1 MDPNVIVP
9 NKLLNNHAYNVVRKA
24 YDYYFKF
31 HLLTESE
38 KWNIP
43 LIESSV
49 RNFVYQQVLD
59 IQKKNKEIIIRK
71 AAVLSIYDLCKVDA
85 ELLIL
90 ESVPETERETFAN
103 MQAFKITKKIPS
115 IDNRKREFVWTHQDH
130 NLILGQINKK
140 HTTRKYTIKHWV
152 MINNTQKDNNEIMY
166 KTIQCC
172 NSCYLNDKRI
182 NKGNRNCYFN
192 KDHLDLNCINRI
204 SSCKNTP
211 NTKIIKDILEIR
223 HHPKSQHSSEHTPNL
238 IQIYDYDTALI
249 QNTLSDKE
257 STTQHIAL
265 LHYLRSIFNPSGI
278 INIYTDGSLTSCF
291 NTELNTLTKHM
302 ITGWV
307 IFNNKDEVIVE
318 CSSSIKDWPSSTC
331 AELEAILSVILV
343 LQTGQIANIFTDS
356 QAAIDIKV
364 KSHSGVKGNEE
375 ADKVAKNGT
384 EKLTCITINDSQQK
398 DLKYDLYWNGKRVD
412 RNIRKFIDR
421 QLIFIIYNLLSTL
434 KIMKEKRYD
443 LYGDIK
449 CRLCLKENEDDDHII
464 YCQQLKDKWLIVAN
478 NTMCKSDQMIKDLL
492 LQELPIPFT
501 HLLLR
506 NFFPKE
512 KYKELKDIVKSEKA
526 TLTIATIFLE
536 IFINEFYDI
545 IW

>member
-43 LIESSV
+43 LIESS
-49 RNFVYQQVLD
+49 
-59 IQKKNKEIIIRK
+59 
-71 AAVLSIYDLCKVDA
+71 VDA

-356 QAAIDIKV
+356 QAAIDSINHTRTNLANGKN
-364 KSHSGVKGNEE
+364 KIRTYHSGVKGNEE

-421 QLIFIIYNLLSTL
+421 QL
-434 KIMKEKRYD
+434 M
-443 LYGDIK
+443 
-449 CRLCLKENEDDDHII
+449 
-464 YCQQLKDKWLIVAN
+464 
-478 NTMCKSDQMIKDLL
+478 
-492 LQELPIPFT
+492 
-501 HLLLR
+501 
-506 NFFPKE
+506 
-512 KYKELKDIVKSEKA
+512 
-526 TLTIATIFLE
+526 
-536 IFINEFYDI
+536 
-545 IW
+545 